1 VLTYLPN
8 LLYNYREAHVKA
20 KVVEILK
27 EARGKM
33 DAGDKRGEIVLLLA
47 SAPLAIS
54 LGSRQSMLV
63 LRSIICNEA
72 KEDVRHGNR
81 QDSKC

>member
-1 VLTYLPN
+1 VLTYLPY

-33 DAGDKRGEIVLLLA
+33 DVGDKRGEILL
-47 SAPLAIS
+47 
-54 LGSRQSMLV
+54 R
-63 LRSIICNEA
+63 
-72 KEDVRHGNR
+72 
-81 QDSKC
+81 